1 VTTVRV
7 DRPTPEIAVI
17 TLDRP
22 DQLNAI
28 TFELVDDLH
37 AALDEVDG
45 DNSCRVVVLTGAGR
59 GFSSGLDL
67 KSIGP
72 SSRSS
77 GLSGPA
83 AGMRSQEH
91 IANLVPHLRRI
102 QQPVIAAINGAA
114 YGGGLAIACAC
125 DLRIAA
131 ESARMCVQFIKVGIG
146 GCDIG
151 ISYTLPR
158 LVGVARAHDLIL
170 TARVFD
176 AAEAE
181 RIGLVSRVVT
191 DGTALEAALEV
202 AATICSYSPFGVV
215 MTKQVMWAN
224 VDAPNVEAAIHM
236 ENRTQI
242 LASTTGDVAEAAA
255 AFMEKRPPRWSVT
268 SPRSTSQS

>member
-1 VTTVRV
+1 MSTVRL
-7 DRPTPEIAVI
+7 DRPTPAVAVI
-17 TLDRP
+17 TLNRP
-22 DQLNAI
+22 EQLNAI
-28 TFELVDDLH
+28 TFELVDELH
-37 AALDEVDG
+37 AALDELDR

-59 GFSSGLDL
+59 GFCSGLDL

-72 SSRSS
+72 SSMSARIS
-77 GLSGPA
+77 GA
-83 AGMRSQEH
+83 RAGMRSQEH
-91 IANLVPHLRRI
+91 IANLVPHLRRT
-102 QQPVIAAINGAA
+102 QQPVIAAINGVA
-114 YGGGLAIACAC
+114 YGGGLALACAC

-158 LVGVARAHDLIL
+158 LVGVSRAHDLIL
-170 TARVFD
+170 TARAFD

-181 RIGLVSRVVT
+181 RIGLVSRVVP
-191 DGTALEAALEV
+191 DGAVLDAALET
-202 AATICSYSPFGVV
+202 AETLCSYTPFGVV

-255 AFMEKRPPRWSVT
+255 AFTERRPPVWGKNR
-268 SPRSTSQS
+268 

>member
-1 VTTVRV
+1 MSTVRV
-7 DRPTPEIAVI
+7 DRPTADVAVI
-17 TLDRP
+17 TLNRP
-22 DQLNAI
+22 EQLNAI

-37 AALDEVDG
+37 EALDTVDR
-45 DNSCRVVVLTGAGR
+45 DNTCRVVVLTGEGR
-59 GFSSGLDL
+59 GFCSGLDL

-72 SSRSS
+72 SSLST
-77 GLSGPA
+77 GLAGA
-83 AGMRSQEH
+83 RAGMRSQEH

-114 YGGGLAIACAC
+114 YGGGLAIACGC
-125 DLRIAA
+125 DLRIAT

-158 LVGVARAHDLIL
+158 LVGVSRAHDLIL
-170 TARVFD
+170 TARVFS

-181 RIGLVSRVVT
+181 RMGLVSRVVQ
-191 DGTALEAALEV
+191 DGGALDAALEV
-202 AATICSYSPFGVV
+202 AETICSYSPFGVA

-242 LASTTGDVAEAAA
+242 LASTTSDVSEAAA
-255 AFMEKRPPRWSVT
+255 AFIERRPPVWGRNG
-268 SPRSTSQS
+268 